1 MMELLNNARKIV
13 YLEEVESTNLYLRQ
27 LVREEQTEEGSVVIA
42 DYQTGGR
49 GQMGNSWHAARGENL
64 LLSLLLYPKGMKANE
79 QFIISRIASLAVKN
93 MLDQF
98 TDDIRIKWPNDI
110 YWKDK
115 KIAGMLIESDIQGK
129 EILHSIIGIGVNLN
143 QQLFPPALPN
153 PVSLRQITGIAHDR
167 DQIVESFMREFFLLY
182 REFQH
187 DGATAIEDEYMLDL
201 YHVNDYYWFEDSSG
215 RFMAM
220 IEDVLPSG
228 HLVLRTLES
237 DEERRYAF
245 KEVAFVD

>member
-1 MMELLNNARKIV
+1 MEQLSNERKIV
-13 YLEEVESTNLYLRQ
+13 RLDEVESTNLYLRQ
-27 LVREEQTEEGSVVIA
+27 LVREEHPEEGSVVIA

-49 GQMGNSWHAARGENL
+49 GQMGNSWLSAKGENL
-64 LLSLLLYPKGMKANE
+64 LFSLLIYPRGVKANE

-93 MLDQF
+93 TLDQF

-115 KIAGMLIESDIQGK
+115 KIAGMLIENDIQGK
-129 EILHSIIGIGVNLN
+129 EIENAVIGIGINLN
-143 QQLFPPALPN
+143 QQLFPPGLLN
-153 PVSLRQITGIAHDR
+153 PVSLRQITGIEHNR
-167 DQIVESFMREFFLLY
+167 DHILDIFMREFFLLY
-182 REFQH
+182 REFQ
-187 DGATAIEDEYMLDL
+187 DDEAAAIEDEYMLDL
-201 YHVNDYYWFEDSSG
+201 YRVNDYYWFEDNNG
-215 RFMAM
+215 RFRAM